1 MLGDKYI
8 VIYTKPSANDILQLK
23 QCNVNLSKQSI
34 MKQSKQI
41 NNKKSKQSNIIM
53 SNPSNMKVKTN

>member
-1 MLGDKYI
+1 MTFY
-8 VIYTKPSANDILQLK
+8 SQ

-41 NNKKSKQSNIIM
+41 NSKKSKQCNIIM
-53 SNPSNMKVKTN
+53 SNPSNMKVKTKYIRVKTVYYETVKRK